1 MLKNNNSLIS
11 MDLREN
17 EGLSKEYSRYIYKK
31 LLLNMEKYKQQ
42 RLVIEKNKELVK
54 SEGKNNQNQGF
65 IESINNNNSST
76 IKYKSLKDNNI
87 FP

>member
-1 MLKNNNSLIS
+1 

>member
-1 MLKNNNSLIS
+1 

-65 IESINNNNSST
+65 IESINNNSST

>member
-65 IESINNNNSST
+65 IESINNNSST